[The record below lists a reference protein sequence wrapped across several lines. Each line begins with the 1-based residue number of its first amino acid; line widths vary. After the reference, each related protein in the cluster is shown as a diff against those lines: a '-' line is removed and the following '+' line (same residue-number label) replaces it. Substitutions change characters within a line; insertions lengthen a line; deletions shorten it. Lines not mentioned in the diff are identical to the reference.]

1 MTPKRPTEVSQAS
14 MDISQAWDRYDAFV
28 DAGDKVG
35 AKCAWDAL
43 EMMEERYNALYQEWQ
58 ILGGTSNIDS
68 LTFPAQ
74 YVDILEE
81 QARDNDTRMT
91 MEESLR

>member
-14 MDISQAWDRYDAFV
+14 IDISEAWNRYDAFV
-28 DAGDKVG
+28 EACDKVG

-43 EMMEERYNALYQEWQ
+43 EMIEERYNTLYQEWQ

-68 LTFPAQ
+68 LTFPAP
-74 YVDILEE
+74 YVDILHAE
-81 QARDNDTRMT
+81 AMDNDTRQT
-91 MEESLR
+91 MEDARY